1 MIMLE
6 EGKWVAFASGIL
18 ERYRDNIIVR
28 VESFGGL
35 VYIACCVQD
44 MKHIFFCY
52 QSCWCGDVL
61 IEGAL

>member
-6 EGKWVAFASGIL
+6 EGEWVASASGIL

-28 VESFGGL
+28 VGSFDGL

-44 MKHIFFCY
+44 MKHLELVKAKTNNKY
-52 QSCWCGDVL
+52 
-61 IEGAL
+61 